1 MRDIKSP
8 ERRNDP
14 EQRMDLLP
22 VETALERVLAGV
34 EPLSEEKVALTE
46 AGGRV
51 LAEPVIARR
60 RQPAFNASAMD
71 GYAFSSADAQPGGRL
86 SLIGEAAAGRRFR
99 GSLGPNQAVRIFT
112 GAPLPDGADAVLA
125 QEDAVV
131 DGPHL
136 VIRGAVE
143 PLSHVRLA
151 GADFDIGDELLPA
164 GRVVGP
170 RELAAVAAANLEA
183 VSVRRKPR
191 VAVLSIGDELVAPG
205 TEPGPDQTIA
215 TNAYAIVGMARAAG
229 AATED
234 LGIVDDETD
243 RVAEIAKRV
252 SSDADVLVTIGGAS
266 VGDHDVARPGLAAAG
281 MELDFWR
288 IAMRPG
294 KPLVFGRLGA
304 MAVLGLPGN
313 PVSSFVCGMVFLR
326 PLIGAL
332 LGRPRDDGVTPAVL
346 GADMPA
352 NGVRTTYLRA
362 KLTEREDRL
371 PEAVPLRQQDSSLL
385 GVLAQADCL
394 LIRPAN
400 AEPSVAGSIC
410 SIIRL

>member
-1 MRDIKSP
+1 
-8 ERRNDP
+8 
-14 EQRMDLLP
+14 MDLLP
-22 VETALERVLAGV
+22 VETAIERVLAGV
-34 EPLSEEKVALTE
+34 EPLPEETVALAD

-51 LAEPVIARR
+51 LARPVIARR

-71 GYAFSSADAQPGGRL
+71 GYAFNSSDARPGSRL
-86 SLIGEAAAGRRFR
+86 SLVGEAAAGGSFAS
-99 GSLGPNQAVRIFT
+99 SLGPNEAVRIFT
-112 GAPLPDGADAVLA
+112 GAPLPDGADAVLP

-131 DGPHL
+131 DGSDL
-136 VIRGAVE
+136 VIRDLVE
-143 PLSHVRLA
+143 PLNHVRLA
-151 GADFDIGDELLPA
+151 GADFEAGDELLAA
-164 GRVVGP
+164 GRIVGP
-170 RELAAVAAANLEA
+170 RELAAAAAANLDA
-183 VSVRRKPR
+183 VPVRRRPR

-205 TEPGPDQTIA
+205 AEPGPDQTTA
-215 TNAYAIVGMARAAG
+215 TNAFAIVEMAKTAG
-229 AATED
+229 ATADD
-234 LGIVDDETD
+234 LGIVTDKTD
-243 RVAEIAKRV
+243 RVTEIATRI

-281 MELDFWR
+281 MDLDFWR

-332 LGRPRDDGVTPAVL
+332 LGRPRDDGIRPAVL

-362 KLTEREDRL
+362 TLVEREDRL
-371 PEAVPLRQQDSSLL
+371 PEAVPLPQQDSSLI
-385 GVLAQADCL
+385 GVLVRADCL

-400 AEPSVAGSIC
+400 AEPSAAGSNC